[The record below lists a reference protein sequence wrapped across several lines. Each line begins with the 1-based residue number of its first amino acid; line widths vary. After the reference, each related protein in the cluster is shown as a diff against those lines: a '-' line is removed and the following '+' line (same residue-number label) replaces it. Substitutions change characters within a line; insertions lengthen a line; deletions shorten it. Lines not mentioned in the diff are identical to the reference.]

1 MAIHGNLTLQSGLT
15 YRIGEVASLAQVE
28 THVLRYWETEFPVLH
43 PEKAPSGQRLYSD
56 ADVRTVLTIK
66 RLLYEEGFTIAGA
79 RKQLESPNGG
89 DAEAIAAPITA
100 SAPPL
105 PSESHVSREQLLQL
119 RAELARLLTLL
130 SRR

>member
-1 MAIHGNLTLQSGLT
+1 MAIHGTLALQSGLT

-28 THVLRYWETEFPVLH
+28 THVLRYWETEFPALR
-43 PEKAPSGQRLYSD
+43 PAKTPSGQRLYSE

-79 RKQLESPNGG
+79 RKQLESPNGS
-89 DAEAIAAPITA
+89 AEAPAAPVA
-100 SAPPL
+100 HSAPLP
-105 PSESHVSREQLLQL
+105 PSESPVSRRQLAEV
-119 RAELARLLTLL
+119 RDELARLLTLL